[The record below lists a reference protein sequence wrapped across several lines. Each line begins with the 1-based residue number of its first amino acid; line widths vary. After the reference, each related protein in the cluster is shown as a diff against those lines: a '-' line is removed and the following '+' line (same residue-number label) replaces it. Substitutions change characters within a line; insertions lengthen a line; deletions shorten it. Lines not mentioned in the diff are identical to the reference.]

1 MPNDYKPQYNT
12 ANLTPFK
19 QVWNDKTTKTIRVPV
34 ALAEAVLE
42 YARTLDNG
50 EAINPSPDNLSN
62 PIAAIVAKVNQ
73 KAPGYRANSA
83 SQLIKDL
90 KTLTDIS

>member
-1 MPNDYKPQYNT
+1 MPTPYRPKYNT
-12 ANLTPFK
+12 ANLLPYKPT
-19 QVWNDKTTKTIRVPV
+19 WNSGATKTIRVPV

-42 YARTLDNG
+42 YARALDNG
-50 EAINPSPDNLSN
+50 DTIGTSPDNLSDT
-62 PIAAIVAKVNQ
+62 IVVIVAKVNQ

-90 KTLTDIS
+90 KNSKP